1 MHFFLSLFICVAFEE
16 ANTSPLRSLSRQNKI
31 IKTPRLVLWWALAR
45 DAVWLRL
52 ICVCEVRNRHEG
64 VTSDARCDVGERI
77 GAHRLVIHR
86 SATPNLPS
94 LPMLHF
100 HMMRMRWMKV
110 CRRFEQ
116 QKSLHFAELLISD
129 ASLLAWA
136 KPSLMY
142 GTMAL
147 LCFSPARQ
155 FESPLLVGDI
165 CLQKSS
171 SLDNFVAS
179 AKNNLYG
186 QVYNLKGRSLLEIK
200 YSGKSRISLQS
211 PLLWKLSS

>member
-16 ANTSPLRSLSRQNKI
+16 ANTSPLRSLSRQIKI

-100 HMMRMRWMKV
+100 HMMQMRWMKV

-116 QKSLHFAELLISD
+116 QEFAFCRVANQSVKLLYSHGPSPVLCMVQWHFSVFHR
-129 ASLLAWA
+129 
-136 KPSLMY
+136 P
-142 GTMAL
+142 
-147 LCFSPARQ
+147 
-155 FESPLLVGDI
+155 V
-165 CLQKSS
+165 SS
-171 SLDNFVAS
+171 NHHF
-179 AKNNLYG
+179 
-186 QVYNLKGRSLLEIK
+186 
-200 YSGKSRISLQS
+200 
-211 PLLWKLSS
+211 